1 MGDPDRLSALDTSF
15 LQLEDAGNAHMH
27 VAGVMIFEGQP
38 PDHEEMLERMEARLH
53 LVPRYRQKLAFVPGG
68 QARPKWVDDP
78 HFNLRYHLRRT
89 ALPSPGSEA
98 ELRALAGRVFSQRL
112 DRDRPIWEQ
121 WVAEGLD
128 GDRFAMLSKSH
139 HCLVDGVS
147 GVDIATVMFDL
158 DREPPAAPVP
168 EPWAPRP
175 EPSSADLVAGA
186 ARDAA
191 TGAVGVARGA
201 VGAARR
207 PGDAVGTARSALEG
221 VRTLAESRIRP
232 APETPYNRTVGPHRR
247 FTWVRGSLDEFKR
260 IKNSLGGTLN
270 DVVLAAMTGALRR
283 HLRRRGEA
291 VPDELKAM
299 VPVSTRADAERGAL
313 GNRVTTIYAP
323 LPTGIRG
330 PAARLAKVS
339 ESMAGLKE
347 SGQAVGAQVLT
358 ELTGFAPPTVM
369 AQAARQAG
377 SSRLFNVTIT
387 NVPGPQFPLYMG
399 GSEMLDLFPMVPLAP
414 EHGLGVAI
422 MSYNGRINFG
432 LVGDWDLLWD
442 IEDLARDLDES
453 IAELAE
459 AAGTAHADEGA
470 AEPDPAANA

>member
-1 MGDPDRLSALDTSF
+1 MA
-15 LQLEDAGNAHMH
+15 
-27 VAGVMIFEGQP
+27 
-38 PDHEEMLERMEARLH
+38 
-53 LVPRYRQKLAFVPGG
+53 
-68 QARPKWVDDP
+68 
-78 HFNLRYHLRRT
+78 
-89 ALPSPGSEA
+89 SPA
-98 ELRALAGRVFSQRL
+98 
-112 DRDRPIWEQ
+112 
-121 WVAEGLD
+121 
-128 GDRFAMLSKSH
+128 
-139 HCLVDGVS
+139 
-147 GVDIATVMFDL
+147 VDIATVMFDL

-399 GSEMLDLFPMVPLAP
+399 GRELLDLFPMVPLAP

-442 IEDLARDLDES
+442 IEDLAPGPRRVDRRARRGGRHRPRGRGRRRARPGGQRLTRGRALTAPPPEERFARSGSSRPSSPPPTAGRRRAGAQLRTCGGQPPGRKLSSSSRPLEPETS
-453 IAELAE
+453 IASTGPTPRA
-459 AAGTAHADEGA
+459 
-470 AEPDPAANA
+470 